1 MDFRILQ
8 SNRRKKMVGNHSM
21 QVQNGTSIVL
31 ICISLNCSHNKMSK
45 CPKDS
50 SICYMERHAQCLG
63 LVEKWNRMFSQS
75 ITCALRMTNHS
86 CSPSNLLISER
97 VCMLSRVELGSESR
111 TMFFLLLLFCFLF
124 FGFFLQK
131 LRHDIYLNKYSWTHK
146 CIKNTM

>member
-1 MDFRILQ
+1 
-8 SNRRKKMVGNHSM
+8 
-21 QVQNGTSIVL
+21 
-31 ICISLNCSHNKMSK
+31 MSK

-86 CSPSNLLISER
+86 CSPSNLLISKR

-111 TMFFLLLLFCFLF
+111 TMFFVVVVVLF
-124 FGFFLQK
+124 FVFLVFFF
-131 LRHDIYLNKYSWTHK
+131 RN
-146 CIKNTM
+146 